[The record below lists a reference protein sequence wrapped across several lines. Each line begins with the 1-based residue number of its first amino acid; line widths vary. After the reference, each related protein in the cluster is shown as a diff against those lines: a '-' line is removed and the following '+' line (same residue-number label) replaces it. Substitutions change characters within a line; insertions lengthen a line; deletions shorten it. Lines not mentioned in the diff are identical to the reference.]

1 MHDFLDSLD
10 VTSFSPPKLLWI
22 KVFDFLRSA
31 IVRGDIKPGD
41 KIKESVIASKLGISR
56 APVREA
62 IRILEAENFIE
73 TIPQKG
79 SFVKQFTVKE
89 VEELY
94 VVLKALLSS
103 AIQLTTMNL
112 CAENRKEL
120 LSIIHDLKQAK
131 GNTDVEVVD
140 TASKRFHNFII
151 NASGNSLL
159 IKIHESFLF
168 HRERTFL
175 LAVNM
180 IPEDLSAIIEGSLT
194 ISEAIL
200 KCDTEE
206 AERLMK
212 EHMDNARL
220 RMLRALSKKDR
231 TRSIRII

>member
-1 MHDFLDSLD
+1 MYDFLDNLD

-22 KVFDFLRSA
+22 KVFEFLRSA

-41 KIKESVIASKLGISR
+41 KIKESVIAIKLGISR

-79 SFVKQFTVKE
+79 SFVKQLTIE
-89 VEELY
+89 EGEELY
-94 VVLKALLSS
+94 IVLKALLAS
-103 AIQLTTMNL
+103 ATQLTTMNL
-112 CAENRKEL
+112 TLENRKEL
-120 LSIIHDLKQAK
+120 LSIVSDLKQAK
-131 GNTDVEVVD
+131 GTKDVEVADRV
-140 TASKRFHNFII
+140 SKHFHNFII
-151 NASGNSLL
+151 HASGNSLL
-159 IKIHESFLF
+159 TKIYESLLL

-180 IPEDLSAIIEGSLT
+180 VPEDLAAIIEGPLT

-200 KCDTEE
+200 KYDAEE

-220 RMLRALSKKDR
+220 RMLRALSKKDKK
-231 TRSIRII
+231 RSIRIL

>member
-1 MHDFLDSLD
+1 MRDSLD
-10 VTSFSPPKLLWI
+10 NIDFEAFSPPEPLWI
-22 KVFDFLRSA
+22 KVFNFLRSA

-62 IRILEAENFIE
+62 IRTLEAENFIE

-79 SFVKQFTVKE
+79 SFVKQFTIKE
-89 VEELY
+89 VEELH

-103 AIQLTTMNL
+103 ATQLTTMNL
-112 CAENRKEL
+112 YAENREEL
-120 LSIIHDLKQAK
+120 LSIVNDLKQAK
-131 GNTDVEVVD
+131 GTKDVEVVD
-140 TASKRFHNFII
+140 TVSKRFHNFII

-159 IKIHESFLF
+159 IKIHESLLL

-175 LAVNM
+175 LAVKM
-180 IPEDLSAIIEGSLT
+180 IPEDLSAIIDGTLT

-200 KCDTEE
+200 KCDADE

-220 RMLRALSKKDR
+220 RMVRALSKKDKKR
-231 TRSIRII
+231 PIRIL